1 MKIVP
6 NLEIKQLEDGGRQY
20 VCKKCGTILFTI
32 YNNKTYEIG
41 SSCPHFSWWE
51 VTKAYYY
58 LGIGAENKKELEHL
72 RKDAVIRINKP
83 ESMFVYVLVSEK
95 N

>member
-1 MKIVP
+1 MKVIP

-20 VCKKCGTILFTI
+20 VCKKCNVMLFTI
-32 YNNKTYEIG
+32 HGDKTYEIG
-41 SSCPHFSWWE
+41 TSCKHFSWWE
-51 VTKAYYY
+51 LTKAYYY

-83 ESMFVYVLVSEK
+83 ESMFVYVLVAEK